1 MPDQKISV
9 KSKLPNA
16 GISIFA
22 RMTAL
27 ANQHQAINLAQGFP
41 DFLSSEKLID
51 LVHLYM
57 RKGMNQYAPM
67 PGVLALRERIAEK
80 VERIYAQTYHPETEI
95 TITAGAT
102 QAIYTSI
109 AATIREGDEVIIF
122 EPAYDS
128 YAPAIRVHGGV
139 PVPVTLNA
147 PDYAI
152 NWDRVKKS
160 VNQRTR
166 MIMLNTPHN
175 PTGSVLQA
183 SDMKQL
189 IRIVAGKDI
198 IVLSDE
204 VYEHI
209 IFDGIRHESVLYY
222 PELRER
228 SMIIF
233 SFGKTYHNTGWKL
246 GYVIAPDYLT
256 KEFRSVHQF
265 EVFSVNTPIQYAL
278 ADFMQDSSEYEQVS
292 AFYTSKRNLFN
303 SMLQDSRF
311 ELKPAA
317 GTYFQ
322 LLDYSAISDK
332 SDQEMA
338 DWLTI
343 HHKVASIPLSPFYR
357 NGSDAKMLRFCFAK
371 QDDTLKR
378 AAEILCKI

>member
-1 MPDQKISV
+1 MADHSISI

-41 DFLSSEKLID
+41 DFPSSEKLID
-51 LVHLYM
+51 LVHQYM

-67 PGVLALRERIAEK
+67 PGLLSLRERIAEK
-80 VERIYAQTYHPETEI
+80 VQHIYGSVYHPDTEI

-109 AATIREGDEVIIF
+109 ASTIREGDEVIIF

-128 YAPAIRVHGGV
+128 YAPAIRIHGGI
-139 PVPVTLNA
+139 PVPVELVA
-147 PDYAI
+147 PDYRI
-152 NWDRVKKS
+152 NWDSVKKL
-160 VNQRTR
+160 VTQRTR

-175 PTGSVLQA
+175 PTGTVLGA
-183 SDMKQL
+183 ADIKQL
-189 IRIVAGKDI
+189 IRIVHGKDI

-209 IFDGIRHESVLYY
+209 IFDGARHESVLYY

-228 SMIIF
+228 SMVIF
-233 SFGKTYHNTGWKL
+233 SFGKTYHNTGWKM
-246 GYVIAPDYLT
+246 GYVLAPEMLT
-256 KEFRSVHQF
+256 REFRSVHQF

-278 ADFMQDSSEYEQVS
+278 SDFMEDRSAYEQVS
-292 AFYTSKRNLFN
+292 GFYTQKRDLFCNMLKDSKFTI
-303 SMLQDSRF
+303 
-311 ELKPAA
+311 KPSA

-322 LLDYSAISDK
+322 LLDYSAISDLD
-332 SDQEMA
+332 DQAFA
-338 DWLTI
+338 DELTI
-343 HHKVASIPLSPFYR
+343 KHKVASIPLSPFYR
-357 NGSDAKMLRFCFAK
+357 NGSQARVLRFCFAK
-371 QDDTLKR
+371 QDSTLQK